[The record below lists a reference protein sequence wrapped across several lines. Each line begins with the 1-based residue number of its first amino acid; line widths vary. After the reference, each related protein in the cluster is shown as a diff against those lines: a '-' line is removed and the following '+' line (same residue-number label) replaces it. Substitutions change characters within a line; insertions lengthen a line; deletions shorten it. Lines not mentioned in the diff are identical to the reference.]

1 MARRT
6 LRTAGLRQ
14 VAAAVALTVLAL
26 VMVAALAT
34 GAGAAVDTGGT
45 SHADTVVVVTGD
57 VRVPATRHVDDVILV
72 NGDLSVAGVVDGDVF
87 VVNGNVVVTGRVKGD
102 VTSLNGR
109 VSLGADAFV
118 GGDVVSKDPARIADG
133 AHVGGSVDRA
143 RDRFAL
149 GRLGTIGRVVLWVAA
164 TVSSLLLGVLILL
177 VAPHGA
183 AAVVTA
189 GRRAVGAS
197 IGLGFA
203 VVFGVPFLGVIFTV
217 TILGLPFGLAL
228 LFALA
233 LLYGTGYALGALLL
247 GRVMVRP
254 PRSQW
259 LAFFAG
265 WGVLRVLAIVP
276 VLGALVLF
284 ATVVYGLGAATVAIH
299 RSQRRVPVDAP
310 AAPAEP
316 AATPTSPSPTGPTAV
331 PPPSE
336 G

>member
-1 MARRT
+1 MAGRT
-6 LRTAGLRQ
+6 LRAAGLRRLATVVA
-14 VAAAVALTVLAL
+14 VAAVTLVVLT
-26 VMVAALAT
+26 AT
-34 GAGAAVDTGGT
+34 AFAAVDSGGKT
-45 SHADTVVVVTGD
+45 HADTVVVVTGD
-57 VRVPATRHVDDVILV
+57 VRVPATRHVDNVIIV
-72 NGDLSVAGVVDGDVF
+72 NGDLTVSGIVDGDVF
-87 VVNGNVVVTGRVKGD
+87 VVNGNVVVNGRVKGD

-109 VSLGADAFV
+109 VTLSADAFV

-133 AHVGGSVDRA
+133 SHVGGSVDRA

-177 VAPHGA
+177 VVPHGA
-183 AAVVTA
+183 SAVVAA
-189 GRRAVGAS
+189 GREAVGAS

-203 VVFGVPFLGVIFTV
+203 VVFGVPLLGVIFTV

-233 LLYGTGYALGALLL
+233 LLYGIGYALGALLV

-254 PRSQW
+254 PRNQW

-265 WGVLRVLAIVP
+265 WGILRVLAIVP

-284 ATVVYGLGAATVAIH
+284 ATVVYGLGAATVAVH
-299 RSQRRVPVDAP
+299 RSQRRQPNAVAAEPSATASGP
-310 AAPAEP
+310 AAVPP
-316 AATPTSPSPTGPTAV
+316 AATLPV
-331 PPPSE
+331 PGLE
-336 G
+336 D